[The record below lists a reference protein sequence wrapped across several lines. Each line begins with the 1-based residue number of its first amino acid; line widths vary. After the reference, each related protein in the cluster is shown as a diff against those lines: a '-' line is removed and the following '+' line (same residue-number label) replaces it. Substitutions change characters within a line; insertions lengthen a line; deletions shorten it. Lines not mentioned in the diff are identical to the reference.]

1 MRDILNLNKLVSVNK
16 LNRQFIFI
24 LDPIQFYAWWSV
36 EGLHFTK
43 QRTALQI
50 FFPSVLSFYPIQ
62 IKMWKAYAVHLTE
75 TIKEEWNTCTVSL
88 SVDCQSMMI
97 GLTEN
102 SGLNQHKQWVK
113 QRILSKSNKVVQN
126 PLLRE
131 QNKCIAVNIPSTK
144 KRKKHQNMI
153 EQDLF
158 WNYINWCGGC
168 LQLLMVC
175 IFHNLFFTKLA
186 LKTAWLYDS
195 LPIQHLETVIQGHPK
210 WRILWGLG

>member
-1 MRDILNLNKLVSVNK
+1 
-16 LNRQFIFI
+16 
-24 LDPIQFYAWWSV
+24 
-36 EGLHFTK
+36 
-43 QRTALQI
+43 
-50 FFPSVLSFYPIQ
+50 
-62 IKMWKAYAVHLTE
+62 
-75 TIKEEWNTCTVSL
+75 
-88 SVDCQSMMI
+88 MMI

-158 WNYINWCGGC
+158 
-168 LQLLMVC
+168 
-175 IFHNLFFTKLA
+175 
-186 LKTAWLYDS
+186 
-195 LPIQHLETVIQGHPK
+195 
-210 WRILWGLG
+210 